1 MCIRD
6 SFLWLGTILVTLLV
20 GYTRFGHYNAN
31 TPDDGTRGFT
41 TALTVV
47 VDVALGAYACIVA
60 YLRRKKVKG
69 LIDEQNKSRNEAD
82 RAAYKSARAE
92 KRAAAPARQFAN
104 RAQGWYNNWRGARGA
119 AAAKTTK
126 SSASMIGGGTEQ
138 LPLIALG
145 VQR

>member
-1 MCIRD
+1 LLPL
-6 SFLWLGTILVTLLV
+6 FLWLATILVTLLV

-47 VDVALGAYACIVA
+47 VDVALGVYACIVA
-60 YLRRKKVKG
+60 YLRRKKVKS
-69 LIDEQNKSRNEAD
+69 LIDEGIKDRDQAA
-82 RAAYKSARAE
+82 RAAYKAKKE
-92 KRAAAPARQFAN
+92 AAPARQFAR